1 MAHTQSRVW
10 HQFYDEG
17 VAPSLDFEALPL
29 TDFLD
34 RSARDYGDA
43 TALIFLNS
51 RLTYRQLQNEVD
63 RFATALAGLGV
74 TSGTRV
80 AIQLPNLP
88 QTVIAF
94 YAVLRLGAVVVMTNP
109 LYVEREIEHQWNDA
123 GCTVAITTDF
133 LFAARIAGIRSK
145 LSVQH
150 YVIASIPEYLRFPLN
165 LLAPLKLRRAKPPL
179 IASVAAGPGI
189 HFMRRLIKATSAHPP
204 TVPVDMDAPA
214 ALQYTGG
221 TTGVAK
227 GAILTHRNLSCNVQ
241 QVASWF
247 VGARQGKE
255 VMLGCLPFFHVFGMT
270 VSMNF
275 PVHAAA
281 AMVLMPNPRDI
292 PLMIQNIAKYRVTLF
307 PGVPAMFNAIINAPG
322 LEKLDL
328 TSVASCFSGGAPLP
342 PDVLQRFETLTSS
355 KIVEGYGLTETSPV
369 THANPL
375 HGQRKIGSIGVPFP
389 NTDVKV
395 VHVDDAT
402 TEVAAGEQGE
412 LLIKGPQV
420 MPGYW
425 NKPAESA
432 EALTDGWLHTG
443 DIARVD
449 EDGYCFIV
457 GRKKDIIIAGGYNI
471 YPDEVDGVLMAHP
484 AVHESATIGVP
495 DPARGETVKSFVVL
509 RPGHAATA
517 DDLVAYCR
525 RELAAYKIPRSI
537 AFLDELPKSSALK
550 ILRRKL
556 RDMELNAR
564 AEQRPTS

>member
-1 MAHTQSRVW
+1 MQPRVW

-17 VAPSLDFEALPL
+17 VPPGLDFEALPL
-29 TDFLD
+29 PAFLE
-34 RSARDYGDA
+34 RSAREHADA

-51 RLTYRQLQNEVD
+51 RLTYRQLQNEVG

-123 GCTVAITTDF
+123 GCSVAITTDF
-133 LFAARIAGIRSK
+133 LFARRIAGIRSR

-179 IASVAAGPGI
+179 MATVAAGPGI
-189 HFMRRLIKATSAHPP
+189 HFMRRLIKATPANPP
-204 TVPVDMDAPA
+204 VAPIDMDAPA

-227 GAILTHRNLSCNVQ
+227 GAVLTHRNLSCNVQ
-241 QVASWF
+241 QVAAWF
-247 VGARQGKE
+247 VNSRPGKE

-270 VSMNF
+270 VAMNF

-281 AMVLMPNPRDI
+281 AIVLMPNPRDI
-292 PLMIQNIAKYRVTLF
+292 PQMISNIATHRVTLF

-322 LEKLDL
+322 LEKIDL

-342 PDVLQRFETLTSS
+342 PDVLERFETLTGS

-375 HGQRKIGSIGVPFP
+375 NGQRKIGSIGVPFP

-395 VHVDDAT
+395 VQVDDAT
-402 TEVAAGEQGE
+402 TEVSSGEQGE

-420 MPGYW
+420 MRGYW
-425 NKPAESA
+425 NAPDDSA
-432 EALTDGWLHTG
+432 AVLTDGWLRTG
-443 DIARVD
+443 DVATVD
-449 EDGYCFIV
+449 ADGYCFIV
-457 GRKKDIIIAGGYNI
+457 GRKKDMIIAGGYNI
-471 YPDEVDGVLMAHP
+471 YPDEVDAVLMAHP
-484 AVHESATIGVP
+484 DVYESATIGVP
-495 DPARGETVKSFVVL
+495 DPVRGETVKSFVVL
-509 RPGHAATA
+509 RPGLEANA
-517 DDLVAYCR
+517 DDLIAHCR

-550 ILRRKL
+550 ILRREL
-556 RDMELNAR
+556 REREIA
-564 AEQRPTS
+564 AATEQEGTP